1 MNQHQILENAIC
13 HRNKIE
19 ITNWQVITDQLGAFE
34 QTIND
39 LKKDLNEKNQTIEVL
54 QSSPEIQS
62 VMNEQKKRDQTKIL
76 ELEERLKVS
85 ELLKEDLLKE
95 KRELEKELIV
105 QTSLANNFEQA
116 KKYFLKTQL
125 QSVTDAKDEDK
136 IKYNDIITNLKNDHQ
151 KKVNELNQRIE
162 SLTNKVNDHSR
173 VVNVKNTE
181 IEDLEMVLRKK
192 NECLDL
198 FRKEINK
205 YVSMT
210 LANNQEVTYY
220 NEFTNDKVKLP
231 TTSIQ
236 ESIPTPTNQQQ
247 IQLTFLNETIPFEQI
262 KISTSELFN
271 FIYLHDILITRGL
284 LQFYFFNRN
293 GERID
298 TILDSNWSTNLKF
311 VCGCLSTDQTEYF
324 FVWLNKLQYI
334 SVISI

>member
-62 VMNEQKKRDQTKIL
+62 VMNEQKKIDQTKIL

-105 QTSLANNFEQA
+105 QTSLANKFEQA
-116 KKYFLKTQL
+116 KLEIKKNAEGIRIISEENTSLKTQL
-125 QSVTDAKDEDK
+125 QSVTDAKDEDE

-151 KKVNELNQRIE
+151 KKVNELNQIIE

-205 YVSMT
+205 YISMT

-284 LQFYFFNRN
+284 LQFYFF
-293 GERID
+293 
-298 TILDSNWSTNLKF
+298 
-311 VCGCLSTDQTEYF
+311 Q
-324 FVWLNKLQYI
+324 
-334 SVISI
+334 